1 MKSLT
6 DDARATDVGVQWQI
20 KLLHGRLQGLLQ
32 STLVPA
38 STAKILT
45 LSQQLESAVLELQG

>member
-32 STLVPA
+32 STLVPVPP
-38 STAKILT
+38 
-45 LSQQLESAVLELQG
+45 QQTC